1 MESFVCY
8 RKGEEKM
15 WVAVGKWSDMT
26 MGKWSDMTK
35 HMRESTS
42 DGIFLLFYEK
52 IRQDYLQ
59 NLHKVRNHSC
69 WMGKVAN

>member
-1 MESFVCY
+1 
-8 RKGEEKM
+8 M
-15 WVAVGKWSDMT
+15 WVAMDKMVRYT
-26 MGKWSDMTK
+26 QK

-59 NLHKVRNHSC
+59 NLHKVRNRSFQ
-69 WMGKVAN
+69 MGKVAN